1 MIRLVLLDESVG
13 EFVEARPIP
22 GVTFSWGPES
32 SGAIAFT
39 DRTGRLMLFDQKLH
53 KRTVPGVKDAILPA
67 WSTDGSRL
75 AWVQKS
81 GRKKS
86 ALVWA
91 PIER

>member
-13 EFVEARPIP
+13 EFVDARPIP
-22 GVTFSWGPES
+22 GLAFGWGPES
-32 SGAIAFT
+32 SGAIAVT
-39 DRTGRLMLFDQKLH
+39 DRTGRLTLLDQKLH
-53 KRTVPGVKDAILPA
+53 KRAVPGGKDAILPA

-75 AWVQKS
+75 AWAQKA
-81 GRKKS
+81 GRTKY